1 MVKMVRLCYVYFI
14 IIGKKEK
21 AVNKF
26 EKDSPRPEEVYN
38 TGQHSGLRHIKFN

>member
-1 MVKMVRLCYVYFI
+1 MVKDYIMCTLSLW
-14 IIGKKEK
+14 GWDGE